1 MPHFIKTGFWALEQK
16 GYKGWLNLNDI
27 IGNGGQRSLV
37 GTNYVFVSANG
48 TESENGLELIAA
60 YNTAKTMNP
69 SSENRITVLA
79 APGYY
84 RLPTNL
90 ELDTEYIDLVS
101 LDGNRSIIVSGS
113 AQSSNIYYF
122 SDSAS
127 SSIEYSNY
135 SINDGGDDMYDNGN
149 FIYVD
154 GNPIAYTHTQMST
167 DFSGGMPLTN
177 SAIDTFTYVAS
188 GTGLVDSYY
197 SYIYPSTTSGN
208 GSDAQ
213 FDIVVSGGVVT
224 SVVISE
230 NGKRIGRDYAL
241 NDTITILGGQIGG
254 VDGVDDLIIT
264 VTSLKGYFD
273 VNTSSVASSTAAA
286 INSFTY
292 TATGTTAGDN
302 IWTYVTGTTSG
313 SGKYATFTIEVV
325 AGAVNSI
332 YVEKVGTLYN
342 VNDTI
347 TILGSQI
354 GGVDGVDDVVITVT
368 DVFNQFG
375 SSASYFTNFYPGFF
389 FMGAE
394 NTEVD
399 RFLIDGGLG
408 ADGNGFLD
416 YYTFSQGGYQ
426 VYVKRVG
433 GTSDPSVNHIIITN
447 PIDAS
452 SISQTV
458 SSNTNDDDHELTG
471 LSGAGVTEIYYLL
484 FAKSNGVTLS
494 NTEVSNIVSQFLT
507 IKNSSATINDLLTN
521 LNTNYSNL
529 TQQIIPGLVG
539 STISVTANDVF
550 IKGVDLLTKN
560 FIISSV
566 SPLLKIENSQG
577 GLYAYNV
584 SSSYYANDSN
594 FIGRNAGYGARGAVN
609 SNFFGKNAGQGASNA
624 YYSNFLGLNTGYNAT
639 NAFNSNFIGKDAGN
653 QATSAHYSNF
663 IGTGAGNRASN
674 AYSSNFIGPNAGNQ
688 AIGAYQSNFLGD
700 AAGSQ
705 AVDAYYSNFFGAAAG
720 VQANNASNSNF
731 LGLFAGSSATNA
743 SNSNFFGNS
752 AGYQATNANESNF
765 FGSSAGGEATD
776 ANNSNFLGANAGF
789 DATNASYS
797 NFIGNSSGYQA
808 TNASTSNFLGLQ
820 AGQNATSA
828 NNSNFLGNLAGR
840 DATSANNSNFL
851 GEQAGDNA
859 TDASYSNFFGSAA
872 GFEAANAYESN
883 FLGKGSGNGATN
895 AFLSNFLGTSA
906 GQGATNANRS
916 NFIGENAGYEATDA
930 SYSNF
935 FGSGAGYQ
943 ATNAQSS
950 EFIGHNAGYQ
960 ANNAGSSSF
969 IGTQS
974 GFQASNA
981 NNSNFI
987 GSHAGYEATDA
998 YQSNFFGWNAGN
1010 NATNAN
1016 DSNFFGYNTGQ
1027 NSTGNNVNA
1036 FGANAGNGNALNG
1049 QTIFSNASMPS
1060 FADHTAAAAAITVA
1074 LGASAGSTYL
1084 YHNQATDSIGAVRL

>member
-69 SSENRITVLA
+69 SDENRITVVA

-84 RLPTNL
+84 VVPTTNL

-101 LDGNRSIIVSGS
+101 LDGNRSIIVSGFT
-113 AQSSNIYYF
+113 QSSDIYYF
-122 SDSAS
+122 SDATST
-127 SSIEYSNY
+127 SIEYSNY
-135 SINDGGDDMYDNGN
+135 SINDGGNDMYDNGN

-154 GNPIAYTHTQMST
+154 GNPIAYTHTQMIEY
-167 DFSGGMPLTN
+167 FPGGMPVTN
-177 SAIDTFTYVAS
+177 SAIDTFSYVAS
-188 GTGLVDSYY
+188 GTGLVDNYY
-197 SYIYPSTTSGN
+197 IYIYPSTTSGN
-208 GSDAQ
+208 GSDAI
-213 FDIVVSGGVVT
+213 FDVDVLGGVVT
-224 SVVISE
+224 SVVISD
-230 NGKRIGRDYAL
+230 NGIRTGRNYAL
-241 NDTITILGGQIGG
+241 NDTITILGSQIGG

-354 GGVDGVDDVVITVT
+354 DGVDGADDIVITVT

-375 SSASYFTNFYPGFF
+375 SSASYFTNMYPGFF

-399 RFLIDGGLG
+399 QFLIDGDLG
-408 ADGNGFLD
+408 ADGSGFLNN
-416 YYTFSQGGYQ
+416 YTFSQGGYQ

-433 GTSDPSVNHIIITN
+433 GTNDPSVNHIIITN

-452 SISQTV
+452 LITQTV
-458 SSNTNDDDHELTG
+458 SSNTNDDYHELTG
-471 LSGAGVTEIYYLL
+471 LSSAGVTEIYYLL
-484 FAKSNGVTLS
+484 FAKRNGVTLS

-529 TQQIIPGLVG
+529 TQQIIPLLPSG
-539 STISVTANDVF
+539 TISVTANDVF

-560 FIISSV
+560 FIIADDL
-566 SPLLKIENSQG
+566 PLLKIENSQG

-584 SSSYYANDSN
+584 SSGFYANDSN
-594 FIGRNAGYGARGAVN
+594 FIGKNAGYGATYANDSNFLGTEVGEGAINAFN
-609 SNFFGKNAGQGASNA
+609 SNFLGTQAGYEATNA
-624 YYSNFLGLNTGYNAT
+624 YYSNF
-639 NAFNSNFIGKDAGN
+639 
-653 QATSAHYSNF
+653 
-663 IGTGAGNRASN
+663 IGT
-674 AYSSNFIGPNAGNQ
+674 Q
-688 AIGAYQSNFLGD
+688 
-700 AAGSQ
+700 
-705 AVDAYYSNFFGAAAG
+705 
-720 VQANNASNSNF
+720 
-731 LGLFAGSSATNA
+731 
-743 SNSNFFGNS
+743 
-752 AGYQATNANESNF
+752 AGYE
-765 FGSSAGGEATD
+765 
-776 ANNSNFLGANAGF
+776 
-789 DATNASYS
+789 ATNASYS
-797 NFIGNSSGYQA
+797 NFLGLYAGSSA
-808 TNASTSNFLGLQ
+808 TNA
-820 AGQNATSA
+820 
-828 NNSNFLGNLAGR
+828 
-840 DATSANNSNFL
+840 
-851 GEQAGDNA
+851 
-859 TDASYSNFFGSAA
+859 Y
-872 GFEAANAYESN
+872 
-883 FLGKGSGNGATN
+883 
-895 AFLSNFLGTSA
+895 
-906 GQGATNANRS
+906 
-916 NFIGENAGYEATDA
+916 
-930 SYSNF
+930 YSNF
-935 FGSGAGYQ
+935 FGSGAGYE
-943 ATNAQSS
+943 ATNAHESN
-950 EFIGHNAGYQ
+950 FFGT
-960 ANNAGSSSF
+960 NAGSSATNAYYSNFLGRYAGEGATNAYQSNF
-969 IGTQS
+969 IGA
-974 GFQASNA
+974 QAGYEATNA

-987 GSHAGYEATDA
+987 GGDAGA
-998 YQSNFFGWNAGN
+998 

-1016 DSNFFGYNTGQ
+1016 ASNFIGTVAGANATDAYNSNFLGNSAGFQAINAHESNFFGTSAGQ